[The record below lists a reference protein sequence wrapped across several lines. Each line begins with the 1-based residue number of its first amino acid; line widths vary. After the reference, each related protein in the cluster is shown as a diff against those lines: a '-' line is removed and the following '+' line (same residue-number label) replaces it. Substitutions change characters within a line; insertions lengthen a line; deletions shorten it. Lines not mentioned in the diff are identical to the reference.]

1 MVVCLLFPG
10 ARRYVTQLGA
20 KFSRLVTPPEP
31 DPPGLFP
38 PTRWTLIQRVQRGSA
53 AEAARALEEI
63 CGQYWYPIYAFA
75 RRSGFPRHDAEDL
88 TQNFFQRLIASETI
102 QAAQQEKGRLRSFM
116 LALLKRV
123 MANHLRGLHAEKR
136 GGSPAAT
143 LSLDEPAAEE
153 RYAHEPADIRDPDT
167 LFDRAWAEGVLAAA
181 EAKLRADFA
190 TADNLEGYEQLREF
204 LPLGDNA
211 TPYAAVAKKLGLAEG
226 TLRLQI
232 HRMRKRYGALIEN
245 EICQTVAEPTE
256 VKAELDHLMAVIG
269 R

>member
-1 MVVCLLFPG
+1 MP
-10 ARRYVTQLGA
+10 ASDRPNA
-20 KFSRLVTPPEP
+20 AP
-31 DPPGLFP
+31 FP
-38 PTRWTLIQRVQRGSA
+38 PTRWTLVQQVQCGTA
-53 AEAARALEEI
+53 VEAVRAMDEL
-63 CGQYWYPIYAFA
+63 CRQYWYPIYAFA

-88 TQNFFQRLIASETI
+88 TQIFFQRLIASETI
-102 QAAQQEKGRLRSFM
+102 HAAQREKGRLRSFM

-123 MANHLRGLHAEKR
+123 MANHLRGQHAEKR

-143 LSLDEPAAEE
+143 LSLDEHSAEE
-153 RYAHEPADIRDPDT
+153 RYVHEPTDIRDPET
-167 LFDRAWAEGVLAAA
+167 IFDRAWAEGVLAAA

-190 TADNLEGYEQLREF
+190 AADNLEGYEQLREF

-232 HRMRKRYGALIEN
+232 HRMRKRYGALLEQ
-245 EICQTVAEPTE
+245 EIAQTVTEPAE
-256 VKAELDHLMAVIG
+256 VKAELGHLMAAIG